1 MESEARMATKILCDQ
16 CQKEGGPIVR
26 GGWTIT
32 PSAKKAVGDSE
43 LHKIPQDLCWACADK
58 MREESDK

>member
-1 MESEARMATKILCDQ
+1 MELAARMATKILCDP
-16 CQKEGGPIVR
+16 CQKEVVPIVR

-43 LHKIPQDLCWACADK
+43 LHTIPQDLCWAGAEK